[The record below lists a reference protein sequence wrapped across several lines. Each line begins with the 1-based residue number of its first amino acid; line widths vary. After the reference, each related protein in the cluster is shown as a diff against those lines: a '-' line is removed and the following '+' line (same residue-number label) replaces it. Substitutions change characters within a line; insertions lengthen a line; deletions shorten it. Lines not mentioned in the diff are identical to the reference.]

1 MKTKE
6 NKGITLIALVITII
20 VLLILTGVT
29 IATLTGENGILTR
42 ATDAK
47 EQTEIASVREQAQLD
62 ITNWVADKME
72 NGEDVIVNTPEKI
85 QEILESVNQNN
96 ENKYYKGFTDTG
108 ITTPNGYEVPYE
120 ELYITSSSGEETA
133 SKTIEDLVAGD
144 IVYYDTGNT
153 SVGNEGIIECIVL
166 YDSSLEYGV
175 QIISADTVDTVTLGD
190 SDFNTSMNSYNNAIT
205 TLNAKAGDYLN
216 ETYVSDARCVG
227 SVPNNKNAESGNFT
241 SAYSYMSSYIFKD
254 ADTNYETD
262 YNQMEALNITTADD
276 SYWLASRNLGSLP
289 ATSALAVRF
298 INNSEGL
305 SDSWMCRIYNAGE
318 RASES
323 FSYGIRPVFT
333 LNSGIKVTKGDGD
346 ITPYTLEA

>member
-153 SVGNEGIIECIVL
+153 SVGNEGIIECFGVSEDSNKVSAVGGIIGWISKTGTSGTIENNYNNGKVTGKTSIGGIIGRSANTFTITKCYSKGEVEGESQIGAAIGVQEGSTDNL
-166 YDSSLEYGV
+166 SSLYYLNTIGV
-175 QIISADTVDTVTLGD
+175 KGINGKDVADKVMGVEDD
-190 SDFNTSMNSYNNAIT
+190 INSYEEFI
-205 TLNAKAGDYLN
+205 GWI
-216 ETYVSDARCVG
+216 E
-227 SVPNNKNAESGNFT
+227 NK
-241 SAYSYMSSYIFKD
+241 
-254 ADTNYETD
+254 
-262 YNQMEALNITTADD
+262 
-276 SYWLASRNLGSLP
+276 
-289 ATSALAVRF
+289 
-298 INNSEGL
+298 
-305 SDSWMCRIYNAGE
+305 
-318 RASES
+318 
-323 FSYGIRPVFT
+323 
-333 LNSGIKVTKGDGD
+333 
-346 ITPYTLEA
+346 